1 MKYSS
6 SNNDAQVDLS
16 PINSKRATTLT
27 GRMVLVVFAALG
39 GFVAWSATASLEE
52 KATAPG
58 RIMPSGKVRTV
69 QHLEGGIVDAI
80 LVKNGDTVKTGDVIV
95 RLKRRSATAERD
107 RMLARAAVLDTRVI
121 RLRAELSGEKPDF
134 TDPQAENAVNELAI
148 YRSRRASLVSER
160 DVLTQQIDASN
171 SRIASLEDEILIYRK
186 RAGLI
191 DKEVDMR
198 ATLARSGTGSR
209 LELIKVQET
218 LESVNTDIARLKGDI
233 AQTRENIVESK
244 TRITELE
251 NRYRERSTVELA
263 EANAQ
268 VSELREVAKGL
279 EDRVERLEITA
290 PVHGVMQNL
299 TVNSVGDVIAPG
311 GDLAQIV
318 PVDEELVADIEIS
331 PADIG
336 FVRVGQPV
344 IVKVNAFD
352 YARFGSIAG
361 ELISVSATTFSREDG
376 SVYYGGRVEVESTH
390 VGEIAKGRAILPGMT
405 LTADI
410 RTGSK
415 TIFEYMLKP
424 IYTSLDQGF
433 RER

>member
-6 SNNDAQVDLS
+6 SSNDAQVDLS

-27 GRMVLVVFAALG
+27 GRMVLVVFAAVS

-52 KATAPG
+52 KAMAPG
-58 RIMPSGKVRTV
+58 RIMPSGQVRTV
-69 QHLEGGIVDAI
+69 QHLEGGIVDVI
-80 LVKNGDTVKTGDVIV
+80 LVKNGDTVKSGDVIV
-95 RLKRRSATAERD
+95 RLTRRSATAERD
-107 RMLARAAVLDTRVI
+107 RMRARSDVLDTRII
-121 RLRAELSGEKPDF
+121 RLRAELEDEKPEF
-134 TDPQAENAVNELAI
+134 ADPQSESARNELAI
-148 YRSRRASLVSER
+148 YQSRRASLVSER

-171 SRIASLEDEILIYRK
+171 SRIASLNDEILSYRK
-186 RAGLI
+186 RAELI
-191 DKEVDMR
+191 GQEVDMR
-198 ATLARSGTGSR
+198 AKLATTGTGSQ

-218 LESVNTDIARLKGDI
+218 LESVNTDIARLNGDV
-233 AQTRENIVESK
+233 AQSRENIVESR
-244 TRITELE
+244 TRIAELE

-263 EANAQ
+263 ESIAQ
-268 VSELREVAKGL
+268 VAELREVAKGL
-279 EDRVERLEITA
+279 EDRVERLEVTA
-290 PVHGVMQNL
+290 PVHGVIQNL
-299 TVNSVGDVIAPG
+299 SVNSVGDVIAPG
-311 GDLAQIV
+311 ADLAQIV
-318 PVDEELVADIEIS
+318 PVDEELVAEIEIS

-344 IVKVNAFD
+344 VVKVNAFD
-352 YARFGSIAG
+352 YARFGAIAG

-390 VGEIAKGRAILPGMT
+390 VGEIDKGRAILPGMT

>member
-6 SNNDAQVDLS
+6 SGNDAQVDLS

-27 GRMVLVVFAALG
+27 GRMVLVVFAAIS

-52 KATAPG
+52 KAMAPG
-58 RIMPSGKVRTV
+58 RIMPSGQVRTV

-80 LVKNGDTVKTGDVIV
+80 LAKNGDTVKSGDVIV

-107 RMLARAAVLDTRVI
+107 RTRARSAVLNARII
-121 RLRAELSGEKPDF
+121 RLRAELSGEEPKF
-134 TDPQAENAVNELAI
+134 ADPQTENARNELAI

-160 DVLTQQIDASN
+160 DVLMQQIDASN
-171 SRIASLEDEILIYRK
+171 SRIASVEGEILSYRK
-186 RAGLI
+186 RADLI
-191 DKEVDMR
+191 GKEVDMR
-198 ATLARSGTGSR
+198 TTLARSGTGSR

-233 AQTRENIVESK
+233 AQSRENIIESK
-244 TRITELE
+244 TRVSELE

-279 EDRVERLEITA
+279 EDRVERLEVTA

-299 TVNSVGDVIAPG
+299 TVSSVGDVIAPG

-344 IVKVNAFD
+344 VVKVNAFD
-352 YARFGSIAG
+352 YARFGAIDG

-376 SVYYGGRVEVESTH
+376 SVYYGGRVEVESNH
-390 VGEIAKGRAILPGMT
+390 VGEIDKGRAILPGMT

>member
-6 SNNDAQVDLS
+6 SSNDAQVDLS

-27 GRMVLVVFAALG
+27 GRMVLVVFAAVS

-52 KATAPG
+52 KAMAPG
-58 RIMPSGKVRTV
+58 RIMPSGQVRTV

-80 LVKNGDTVKTGDVIV
+80 LVKNGDTVNSGDVIV

-107 RMLARAAVLDTRVI
+107 RMRARSDVLDTRVI
-121 RLRAELSGEKPDF
+121 RLRAELTGEKPEF
-134 TDPQAENAVNELAI
+134 AEPQAESARNELAI
-148 YRSRRASLVSER
+148 YRSRRASLESEK

-171 SRIASLEDEILIYRK
+171 SRIASLNDEILSYRK
-186 RAGLI
+186 RAELI
-191 DKEVDMR
+191 GTEVDMR
-198 ATLARSGTGSR
+198 AKLADSGTGSR
-209 LELIKVQET
+209 LELIKIQET
-218 LESVNTDIARLKGDI
+218 LESVNTDIARLNGDI
-233 AQTRENIVESK
+233 AQSRENIIETK
-244 TRITELE
+244 TRIAELE

-263 EANAQ
+263 ESNAQ

-279 EDRVERLEITA
+279 EDRVERLEVTA
-290 PVHGVMQNL
+290 PVHGVIQNL
-299 TVNSVGDVIAPG
+299 SVNSVGDVIAPG

-318 PVDEELVADIEIS
+318 PVDEELVAEIEIS

-352 YARFGSIAG
+352 YARFGAIDG
-361 ELISVSATTFSREDG
+361 ELISMSATTFSREDG

-390 VGEIAKGRAILPGMT
+390 VGEADKGRAILPGMT